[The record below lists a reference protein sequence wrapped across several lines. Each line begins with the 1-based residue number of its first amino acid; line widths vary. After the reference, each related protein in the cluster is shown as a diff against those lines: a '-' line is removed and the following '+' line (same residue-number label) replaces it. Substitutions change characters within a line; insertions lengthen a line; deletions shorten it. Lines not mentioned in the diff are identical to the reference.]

1 MRVKGIIEEDFTN
14 YKVPAMFIN
23 TCFCDFK
30 CCNELGID
38 VEVCQNAPLANS
50 PIKKI
55 ADEVI
60 CEHFVRNPIT
70 KAIVVGGMEPFLQ
83 YEELD
88 ALIGLFRE
96 EGINAPFIIYTGY
109 YPEEIQPALSL
120 LKKYKNIIVKFGRYV
135 PDKPHRY
142 DEVLGIELSSDNQ
155 FAQQIS

>member
-1 MRVKGIIEEDFTN
+1 
-14 YKVPAMFIN
+14 
-23 TCFCDFK
+23 
-30 CCNELGID
+30 
-38 VEVCQNAPLANS
+38 
-50 PIKKI
+50 
-55 ADEVI
+55 
-60 CEHFVRNPIT
+60 
-70 KAIVVGGMEPFLQ
+70 MEPFLQ